1 MLKKI
6 VVLVVGIINIFLW
19 ADLWYKFFFNN
30 LLTNSIYTKSDS
42 EIAKVLYLLLLY
54 LFCKGIVMINIGLQ
68 IIILLILIKGHLRNQ
83 PYQISK
89 TDFKLI
95 TIKNMCIL
103 VLIGGQKQRAL
114 IAQRVTK
121 IVVVGAIA
129 LGVVTRTPG
138 LTGGLVVTRY

>member
-19 ADLWYKFFFNN
+19 ANLWYKFFFNN

-68 IIILLILIKGHLRNQ
+68 IIIIVILIKGHLRNQ

-89 TDFKLI
+89 KDFKLI

-103 VLIGGQKQRAL
+103 VLIGGIIYFFCRQNTIL
-114 IAQRVTK
+114 IICIFQ
-121 IVVVGAIA
+121 IVLQIYIYKEWLHV
-129 LGVVTRTPG
+129 
-138 LTGGLVVTRY
+138 YNKNKH